1 MNVSEVL
8 AKDLN
13 REIKVDVPRD
23 NIEDKLLS
31 KLEELKNTVQ
41 LKGFRPGKVPIH
53 HLRKVFGQRLMP
65 EIIEDLVKETSAKAM
80 SDRIERPA
88 IQPKISFYQ
97 GKPSEDKEKEEIDKK
112 IVLTDEDALRILQ
125 RMIKQR
131 KESISQFA
139 DAGRTEL
146 AEKEEKEISLL
157 QDFLPEQLGE
167 EEIRELVTEAISAT
181 EASEPADIGKV
192 MGALKSKIKG
202 NADMGLVSRI
212 VKENLA

>member
-1 MNVSEVL
+1 MASPIINLIEENVKSSMKERNKERTLTLRLAISEF
-8 AKDLN
+8 K
-13 REIKVDVPRD
+13 
-23 NIEDKLLS
+23 
-31 KLEELKNTVQ
+31 
-41 LKGFRPGKVPIH
+41 
-53 HLRKVFGQRLMP
+53 
-65 EIIEDLVKETSAKAM
+65 
-80 SDRIERPA
+80 
-88 IQPKISFYQ
+88 
-97 GKPSEDKEKEEIDKK
+97 KEEIDKK

-146 AEKEEKEISLL
+146 AEKEEKEISIL

-202 NADMGLVSRI
+202 NADMGLVGRI

>member
-1 MNVSEVL
+1 MASPIISLVEENVKTSMKERNKERTLTLRLAISEF
-8 AKDLN
+8 K
-13 REIKVDVPRD
+13 
-23 NIEDKLLS
+23 
-31 KLEELKNTVQ
+31 
-41 LKGFRPGKVPIH
+41 
-53 HLRKVFGQRLMP
+53 
-65 EIIEDLVKETSAKAM
+65 
-80 SDRIERPA
+80 
-88 IQPKISFYQ
+88 
-97 GKPSEDKEKEEIDKK
+97 KEEIDKK

-146 AEKEEKEISLL
+146 AEKEEKEISIL

-167 EEIRELVTEAISAT
+167 EEIRELVTKAISAT

>member
-1 MNVSEVL
+1 MASPIINLIEENVKTSMKERHKERTLTLRLAISEF
-8 AKDLN
+8 K
-13 REIKVDVPRD
+13 
-23 NIEDKLLS
+23 
-31 KLEELKNTVQ
+31 
-41 LKGFRPGKVPIH
+41 
-53 HLRKVFGQRLMP
+53 
-65 EIIEDLVKETSAKAM
+65 
-80 SDRIERPA
+80 
-88 IQPKISFYQ
+88 
-97 GKPSEDKEKEEIDKK
+97 KEEIDKK

-146 AEKEEKEISLL
+146 AEKEEKEISIL

>member
-1 MNVSEVL
+1 MASPIINLIEENVKSSMKERNKERTLTLRLAISEF
-8 AKDLN
+8 K
-13 REIKVDVPRD
+13 
-23 NIEDKLLS
+23 
-31 KLEELKNTVQ
+31 
-41 LKGFRPGKVPIH
+41 
-53 HLRKVFGQRLMP
+53 
-65 EIIEDLVKETSAKAM
+65 
-80 SDRIERPA
+80 
-88 IQPKISFYQ
+88 
-97 GKPSEDKEKEEIDKK
+97 KEEIDKK

-146 AEKEEKEISLL
+146 AEKEEKEISIL

-167 EEIRELVTEAISAT
+167 EEIRELGTEAISAT

>member
-1 MNVSEVL
+1 MASPIISLIEENVKTSMKERNKERTLTLRLAISEF
-8 AKDLN
+8 K
-13 REIKVDVPRD
+13 
-23 NIEDKLLS
+23 
-31 KLEELKNTVQ
+31 
-41 LKGFRPGKVPIH
+41 
-53 HLRKVFGQRLMP
+53 
-65 EIIEDLVKETSAKAM
+65 
-80 SDRIERPA
+80 
-88 IQPKISFYQ
+88 
-97 GKPSEDKEKEEIDKK
+97 KEEIDKK

-146 AEKEEKEISLL
+146 AEKEEKEISIL

-167 EEIRELVTEAISAT
+167 EEIRELVTKAISAT

>member
-1 MNVSEVL
+1 MASPIINLIEENVKSSMKERNKERTLTLRLAISEF
-8 AKDLN
+8 K
-13 REIKVDVPRD
+13 
-23 NIEDKLLS
+23 
-31 KLEELKNTVQ
+31 
-41 LKGFRPGKVPIH
+41 
-53 HLRKVFGQRLMP
+53 
-65 EIIEDLVKETSAKAM
+65 
-80 SDRIERPA
+80 
-88 IQPKISFYQ
+88 
-97 GKPSEDKEKEEIDKK
+97 KEEIDKK

-146 AEKEEKEISLL
+146 AEKEEKEISIL

-212 VKENLA
+212 VKENLV

>member
-1 MNVSEVL
+1 MASPIINLIEENVKSSMKERNKERTLTLRLAVSEF
-8 AKDLN
+8 K
-13 REIKVDVPRD
+13 
-23 NIEDKLLS
+23 
-31 KLEELKNTVQ
+31 
-41 LKGFRPGKVPIH
+41 
-53 HLRKVFGQRLMP
+53 
-65 EIIEDLVKETSAKAM
+65 
-80 SDRIERPA
+80 
-88 IQPKISFYQ
+88 
-97 GKPSEDKEKEEIDKK
+97 KEEIDKK

-131 KESISQFA
+131 KESISQFV

-146 AEKEEKEISLL
+146 AEKEEKEISIL

>member
-1 MNVSEVL
+1 MASPIINLIEENVKTSMKERNKERTLTLRLAISEF
-8 AKDLN
+8 K
-13 REIKVDVPRD
+13 
-23 NIEDKLLS
+23 
-31 KLEELKNTVQ
+31 
-41 LKGFRPGKVPIH
+41 
-53 HLRKVFGQRLMP
+53 
-65 EIIEDLVKETSAKAM
+65 
-80 SDRIERPA
+80 
-88 IQPKISFYQ
+88 
-97 GKPSEDKEKEEIDKK
+97 KEEIDKR

-146 AEKEEKEISLL
+146 AEKEEKEVSIL

-181 EASEPADIGKV
+181 AASEPSDMGKV
-192 MGALKSKIKG
+192 MGVLKSKIKG

>member
-1 MNVSEVL
+1 MASPIINLIEENVKSSMKERNKERTLTLRLAISEF
-8 AKDLN
+8 K
-13 REIKVDVPRD
+13 
-23 NIEDKLLS
+23 
-31 KLEELKNTVQ
+31 
-41 LKGFRPGKVPIH
+41 
-53 HLRKVFGQRLMP
+53 
-65 EIIEDLVKETSAKAM
+65 
-80 SDRIERPA
+80 
-88 IQPKISFYQ
+88 
-97 GKPSEDKEKEEIDKK
+97 KEEIDKK

-146 AEKEEKEISLL
+146 AEKEEKEISIL

-167 EEIRELVTEAISAT
+167 EEIRKLVTEAISAT

>member
-1 MNVSEVL
+1 MASPIINLIEENVKTSMKERNKERTLTLRLAISEF
-8 AKDLN
+8 K
-13 REIKVDVPRD
+13 
-23 NIEDKLLS
+23 
-31 KLEELKNTVQ
+31 
-41 LKGFRPGKVPIH
+41 
-53 HLRKVFGQRLMP
+53 
-65 EIIEDLVKETSAKAM
+65 
-80 SDRIERPA
+80 
-88 IQPKISFYQ
+88 
-97 GKPSEDKEKEEIDKK
+97 KEEIDKK

-131 KESISQFA
+131 KESISQFK

-146 AEKEEKEISLL
+146 AEKEEKEISIL

-167 EEIRELVTEAISAT
+167 EEIRELVTKAISAT

>member
-1 MNVSEVL
+1 MASPIINLIEENVKSSMKERNKERTLTLRLAISEF
-8 AKDLN
+8 K
-13 REIKVDVPRD
+13 
-23 NIEDKLLS
+23 
-31 KLEELKNTVQ
+31 
-41 LKGFRPGKVPIH
+41 
-53 HLRKVFGQRLMP
+53 
-65 EIIEDLVKETSAKAM
+65 
-80 SDRIERPA
+80 
-88 IQPKISFYQ
+88 
-97 GKPSEDKEKEEIDKK
+97 KEEIDKK

-131 KESISQFA
+131 KESISQFT

-146 AEKEEKEISLL
+146 AKKEEKEISIL

>member
-1 MNVSEVL
+1 MASPIINLIEENVKSSMKERNKERTLTLRLAISEF
-8 AKDLN
+8 K
-13 REIKVDVPRD
+13 
-23 NIEDKLLS
+23 
-31 KLEELKNTVQ
+31 
-41 LKGFRPGKVPIH
+41 
-53 HLRKVFGQRLMP
+53 
-65 EIIEDLVKETSAKAM
+65 
-80 SDRIERPA
+80 
-88 IQPKISFYQ
+88 
-97 GKPSEDKEKEEIDKK
+97 KEEIDKK

-146 AEKEEKEISLL
+146 AEKEEKEISIL

-167 EEIRELVTEAISAT
+167 EEIRELVTEAISTT

>member
-1 MNVSEVL
+1 MASPIINLIEENVKSSMKERNKERTLTLRLAISEF
-8 AKDLN
+8 K
-13 REIKVDVPRD
+13 
-23 NIEDKLLS
+23 
-31 KLEELKNTVQ
+31 
-41 LKGFRPGKVPIH
+41 
-53 HLRKVFGQRLMP
+53 
-65 EIIEDLVKETSAKAM
+65 
-80 SDRIERPA
+80 
-88 IQPKISFYQ
+88 
-97 GKPSEDKEKEEIDKK
+97 KEEIDKK

-146 AEKEEKEISLL
+146 AEKEEKEISIL

-202 NADMGLVSRI
+202 NADMELVSRI

>member
-1 MNVSEVL
+1 MASPIINLIEENVKSSMKERNKERTLTLRLAISEF
-8 AKDLN
+8 K
-13 REIKVDVPRD
+13 
-23 NIEDKLLS
+23 
-31 KLEELKNTVQ
+31 
-41 LKGFRPGKVPIH
+41 
-53 HLRKVFGQRLMP
+53 
-65 EIIEDLVKETSAKAM
+65 
-80 SDRIERPA
+80 
-88 IQPKISFYQ
+88 
-97 GKPSEDKEKEEIDKK
+97 KEEIDKK

-131 KESISQFA
+131 KESISQFK

-146 AEKEEKEISLL
+146 AEKEEKEISIL

-167 EEIRELVTEAISAT
+167 EEIRELVTKAISAT

>member
-1 MNVSEVL
+1 MASPIINLIEENVKSSMKERNKERTLTLRLAISEF
-8 AKDLN
+8 K
-13 REIKVDVPRD
+13 
-23 NIEDKLLS
+23 
-31 KLEELKNTVQ
+31 
-41 LKGFRPGKVPIH
+41 
-53 HLRKVFGQRLMP
+53 
-65 EIIEDLVKETSAKAM
+65 
-80 SDRIERPA
+80 
-88 IQPKISFYQ
+88 
-97 GKPSEDKEKEEIDKK
+97 KEEIDKK

-146 AEKEEKEISLL
+146 AEKEEKEISIL

-192 MGALKSKIKG
+192 MGALNSKIKG

>member
-1 MNVSEVL
+1 MASPIINLIEENVKSSMKERNKERTLTLRLAISEF
-8 AKDLN
+8 K
-13 REIKVDVPRD
+13 
-23 NIEDKLLS
+23 
-31 KLEELKNTVQ
+31 
-41 LKGFRPGKVPIH
+41 
-53 HLRKVFGQRLMP
+53 
-65 EIIEDLVKETSAKAM
+65 
-80 SDRIERPA
+80 
-88 IQPKISFYQ
+88 
-97 GKPSEDKEKEEIDKK
+97 KEEIDKK

-146 AEKEEKEISLL
+146 AEKEEKEISIL

-202 NADMGLVSRI
+202 NADMRLVSRI

>member
-1 MNVSEVL
+1 MASPIINLIEENVKTSMKERNKERTLTLRLAISEF
-8 AKDLN
+8 K
-13 REIKVDVPRD
+13 
-23 NIEDKLLS
+23 
-31 KLEELKNTVQ
+31 
-41 LKGFRPGKVPIH
+41 
-53 HLRKVFGQRLMP
+53 
-65 EIIEDLVKETSAKAM
+65 
-80 SDRIERPA
+80 
-88 IQPKISFYQ
+88 
-97 GKPSEDKEKEEIDKK
+97 KEEIDKK

-131 KESISQFA
+131 KESISQFV

-146 AEKEEKEISLL
+146 AEKEEKEISIL

>member
-1 MNVSEVL
+1 MASPIINLIEENVKTSMKERNKERTLTLRLAISEF
-8 AKDLN
+8 K
-13 REIKVDVPRD
+13 
-23 NIEDKLLS
+23 
-31 KLEELKNTVQ
+31 
-41 LKGFRPGKVPIH
+41 
-53 HLRKVFGQRLMP
+53 
-65 EIIEDLVKETSAKAM
+65 
-80 SDRIERPA
+80 
-88 IQPKISFYQ
+88 
-97 GKPSEDKEKEEIDKK
+97 KEEIDKK
-112 IVLTDEDALRILQ
+112 IVLTDEDASRILQ

-146 AEKEEKEISLL
+146 AEKEEKEISIL

-167 EEIRELVTEAISAT
+167 EEIRKLVTEAISAT